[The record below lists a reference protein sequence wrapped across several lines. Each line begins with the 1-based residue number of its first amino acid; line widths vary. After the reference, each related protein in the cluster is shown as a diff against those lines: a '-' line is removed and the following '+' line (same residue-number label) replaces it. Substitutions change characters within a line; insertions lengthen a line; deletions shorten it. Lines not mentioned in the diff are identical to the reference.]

1 MSQIIS
7 VPTSPAEGRR
17 AVSCYRRAKRAAQR
31 DASRRESIA
40 TAQWTALVA
49 VRATLETAATRLG
62 LPASALHWRD
72 GGVYIGD
79 ARVPDAGYA

>member
-17 AVSCYRRAKRAAQR
+17 AVACYRLAKRAPSGRQPSRVHR
-31 DASRRESIA
+31 DGTVDGARGRP
-40 TAQWTALVA
+40 
-49 VRATLETAATRLG
+49 ATLETAATRLG

-79 ARVPDAGYA
+79 ARVPDAVYA